1 MILTDVCS
9 LTKNIC
15 DTKID
20 DTQTNTYS
28 YCYSVILNDL
38 KDANKITTMMNK
50 HYRLTGGPTERNNA
64 TKL

>member
-1 MILTDVCS
+1 MILTDGCS

-20 DTQTNTYS
+20 DTLTSTYT

-38 KDANKITTMMNK
+38 KDTNKIMTMMNK
-50 HYRLTGGPTERNNA
+50 HYRLTGGPIERNNA